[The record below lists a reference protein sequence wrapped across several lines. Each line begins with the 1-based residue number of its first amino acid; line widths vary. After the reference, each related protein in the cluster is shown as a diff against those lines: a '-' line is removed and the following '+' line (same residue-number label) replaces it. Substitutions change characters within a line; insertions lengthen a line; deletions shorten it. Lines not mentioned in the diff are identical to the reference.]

1 MSAPALNPPKPRSR
15 LGRLVTLPRLATA
28 VTWVFWLA
36 VLITA
41 VQVLEALTRAGNLF
55 DSVPNSLPGF
65 GIGPLSTRTGPEPLV
80 WAYIA
85 PPLLQHAGSTLIH
98 SGLAPGVQAAWNGAV
113 LGTAHPTA
121 GQGLAFALTLLPPG
135 LLRVGT
141 LYLVMRLARTAARD
155 GVYTAQAARLVLC
168 LGWWLLAGGLVATV
182 AEAFAQLNLV
192 GLLVTWPV
200 DWVHWPQSWG
210 WSWPVE
216 WFGLGLI
223 IFARVMRVSAG
234 MRADLEGTV

>member
-1 MSAPALNPPKPRSR
+1 MPAPTLNPPKPRSR
-15 LGRLVTLPRLATA
+15 LGRLVTLPRLAAA

-41 VQVLEALTRAGNLF
+41 VQVLQALTRAGNVL
-55 DSVPNSLPGF
+55 DSVPNYLNG
-65 GIGPLSTRTGPEPLV
+65 GQLIV
-80 WAYIA
+80 WTYIA

-113 LGTAHPTA
+113 LGAAHPTA
-121 GQGLAFALTLLPPG
+121 GQGLAFTLTLVPPS
-135 LLRVGT
+135 LLRLGT
-141 LYLVMRLARTAARD
+141 LYLAMRLARTAARD
-155 GVYTAQAARLVLC
+155 GIYTTQAARLVLS

-182 AEAFAQLNLV
+182 AEGFARLNLL
-192 GLLVTWPV
+192 GLLVTWHV
-200 DWVHWPQSWG
+200 DWVHQPGSWAP
-210 WSWPVE
+210 SWPVE

-223 IFARVMRVSAG
+223 IFARIMRVSAG

>member
-1 MSAPALNPPKPRSR
+1 MSAPTLNPPKPRSR
-15 LGRLVTLPRLATA
+15 LGRLVTLPRLAAA

-41 VQVLEALTRAGNLF
+41 VQVLQALTRTGNVL
-55 DSVPNSLPGF
+55 DSVPNYLNG
-65 GIGPLSTRTGPEPLV
+65 GKLIV
-80 WAYIA
+80 WTYIA

-113 LGTAHPTA
+113 LGAAHPTA

-135 LLRVGT
+135 LLRLGT
-141 LYLVMRLARTAARD
+141 LYLAMRLARTAARD
-155 GVYTAQAARLVLC
+155 GVYTIQAARLVLS